1 VYQQGAVD
9 IFLDY
14 AGTLAA
20 VPVGLG
26 HDLDDFVEVSG
37 HLYTITAISILARL
51 QDPDILHRRAALVIL
66 WGCWLC
72 TFSCL

>member
-1 VYQQGAVD
+1 MYQQGAVD

-20 VPVGLG
+20 VAVGLG
-26 HDLDDFVEVSG
+26 HDLDNFVEVSG
-37 HLYTITAISILARL
+37 HLYAIAAIRILTRL
-51 QDPDILHRRAALVIL
+51 QDPDILHRCTALVIL